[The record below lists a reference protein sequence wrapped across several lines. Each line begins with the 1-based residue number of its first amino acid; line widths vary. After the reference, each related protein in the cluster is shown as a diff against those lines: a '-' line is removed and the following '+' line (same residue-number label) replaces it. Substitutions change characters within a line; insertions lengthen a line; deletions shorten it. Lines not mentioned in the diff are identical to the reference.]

1 MSELSS
7 KRPVRHL
14 FGTDGVRG
22 VANVEPMTPETALRL
37 GRAVAYHFRKKERRG
52 RIVIGKDTRLSGY
65 MLESAIASGICSMG
79 ADVMICGPLPTPGI
93 AFITSSMRADAG
105 IVISASHN
113 PYQDNGIKIFAAD
126 GFKLPDAAEAQL
138 EELMAGDELDR
149 NAPDA
154 AHIGR
159 ATKIEDSRG
168 RYTVFLKSIF
178 PRHLTLDGLRIVVD
192 TANGAAYRVAP
203 WVFQELGATVIQ
215 LGKSPDG
222 MNINEDCGALHP
234 QTMCAAVRKYGA
246 HLGIAV
252 DGDADRVIISDENG
266 EEVDGDTIMAMVGL
280 RMLERDEL
288 KKKTVVATVM
298 SNLGLERAI
307 EGRGGKLVRTAVG
320 DRYVVEEMRKH
331 GYNFGGEQS
340 GHLVFLDHMTT
351 GDGILAALQV
361 LAVMLESGQGRT
373 LSELR
378 GVMTRYPQV
387 LVNLKVKEKK
397 PIDSLT
403 EVADLIVKVERALG
417 KEGRVLVRY
426 SGTEAKA
433 RVMIE
438 GPDEAKIKGYADEI
452 GAALQRACA

>member
-1 MSELSS
+1 MSTSP
-7 KRPVRHL
+7 RPVRNL

-22 VANVEPMTPETALRL
+22 VANVEPMTPATALKL
-37 GRAVAYHFRKKERRG
+37 GRAVAYHFRHQERRG

-126 GFKLPDAAEAQL
+126 GFKLPDEVEAQI
-138 EELMAGDELDR
+138 EELMFGDELDR
-149 NAPDA
+149 NAPDP

-168 RYTVFLKSIF
+168 RYTVFLKSVF

-192 TANGAAYRVAP
+192 TAHGAAYKVAP
-203 WVFQELGATVIQ
+203 WVFQELGANVIHI
-215 LGKSPDG
+215 GNKPDG
-222 MNINEDCGALHP
+222 MNINDDCGALHP
-234 QTMCAAVRKYGA
+234 ATMCAAVKKYGA
-246 HLGIAV
+246 HLGIAL
-252 DGDADRVIISDENG
+252 DGDADRVIIADEHG
-266 EEVDGDTIMAMVGL
+266 QEVDGDSIMAMVGL
-280 RMLERDEL
+280 RMLERNEL
-288 KKKTVVATVM
+288 KKRTLVATVM

-307 EGRGGKLVRTAVG
+307 DARGGSLVRTAVG

-351 GDGILAALQV
+351 GDGVLAALQV
-361 LAVMLESGQGRT
+361 IAVMLEAGSGRP

-378 GVMTRYPQV
+378 SVMTRYPQV
-387 LVNLKVKEKK
+387 LVNLKVKDKR
-397 PIDSLT
+397 PIESLP
-403 EVADLIVKVERALG
+403 EVTGLIRKVEGALG

-433 RVMIE
+433 RVMVE
-438 GPDEAKIKGYADEI
+438 GPDESTIRSYAEEI
-452 GAALQRACA
+452 GAALERACA

>member
-1 MSELSS
+1 MSSPE
-7 KRPVRHL
+7 RPVRHL

-22 VANVEPMTPETALRL
+22 VANVEPMTPATALRL
-37 GRAVAYHFRKKERRG
+37 GRAVAYHFRHAERRG

-126 GFKLPDAAEAQL
+126 GFKLPDEVEARL
-138 EELMAGDELDR
+138 EDLMNGDELDR
-149 NAPDA
+149 NAPDS

-168 RYTVFLKSIF
+168 RYTVFLKSVF
-178 PRHLTLDGLRIVVD
+178 PRNLTLDGVRIVVD
-192 TANGAAYRVAP
+192 TANGAAYKVAP

-234 QTMCAAVRKYGA
+234 QTMCAAVKKYGA
-246 HLGIAV
+246 NLGVAL
-252 DGDADRVIISDENG
+252 DGDADRVIICDEKG
-266 EEVDGDTIMAMVGL
+266 EEVDGDSIMAMIGL
-280 RMLERDEL
+280 RMIDRKEL
-288 KKKTVVATVM
+288 KKNTVVATVM

-307 EGRGGKLVRTAVG
+307 DGRGGSLVRTAVG

-361 LAVMLESGQGRT
+361 LAAMLESGSGRP

-378 GVMTRYPQV
+378 QVMTRYPQV

-397 PIDSLT
+397 PIDSLP
-403 EVADLIVKVERALG
+403 EVTLLIKKVEGALG
-417 KEGRVLVRY
+417 KDGRVLVRY
-426 SGTEAKA
+426 SGTEHKA
-433 RVMIE
+433 RVMVE
-438 GPDEAKIKGYADEI
+438 GPDAQTIKEYADEI
-452 GAALQRACA
+452 GAALLKACA